1 MIQSTKIAYAA
12 GGIDIPSLPEEI
24 QVALNQVL
32 AGEIELTDF
41 ISQMNQFQF
50 SGVYTKFAPE
60 DVVPEHREK
69 VSKPLWSRNIGTLD
83 GNSTLYKGFHT
94 SSVQSASSG
103 EYYVD
108 VYNASPNLIDQYGPL
123 VQNYPYLEADRDN
136 FIDAQPQF
144 AVAFGHYFGHGSKST
159 EATDNSAAKAIY
171 SQYRNILLDP
181 TDEKFTFD
189 STKTGG
195 GDSDRIFIVNVN
207 RARYKEKLDP
217 GNWELKLGR
226 PKTSL
231 GELFVTASDADGDP
245 HSIGVESG
253 SSTTAEQWTVFG
265 EDGSSWSGTS
275 EKASILI
282 ETGSGTSLKSWLL
295 SANLVDFPAYAGQA
309 VGTAT
314 ASYTVEA
321 TQPTFT
327 TQESEPPKHTGL
339 YRAWRHWT
347 HEGLYIELT
356 DDSKSQVSHKI
367 KAGQRVFNIISG
379 SIESEAELGSADNVD
394 PAESKNAY
402 GLFYPDIGVFCFNG
416 NALTQSHEQ
425 GGINLTVNDGEA
437 YYDADGGNDIIFF
450 EAIREGYKFQ
460 ARSEETV
467 TSTHFF
473 CRIKNKQYNFSN
485 NPTFYTASDGSFT
498 NDDFFKNP
506 RSYITTV
513 GLYNDA
519 NELLAVAKLSR
530 PLLKSFDREAVVK
543 VKLDF

>member
-1 MIQSTKIAYAA
+1 MIRKIAYAA

-108 VYNASPNLIDQYGPL
+108 IYNASPNLVDQYGPL

-136 FIDAQPQF
+136 FIDAQAQF
-144 AVAFGHYFGHGSKST
+144 AVAFGHYLGHGSKST

-181 TDEKFTFD
+181 LDEKFTFD
-189 STKTGG
+189 ATKEAG
-195 GDSDRIFIVNVN
+195 GDSDSIFVINVN

-217 GNWELKLGR
+217 GNWEIKIAR
-226 PKTSL
+226 PKEDL
-231 GELFVTASDADGDP
+231 GTWYITASSAETAGTLTASADV
-245 HSIGVESG
+245 SAAQLSL
-253 SSTTAEQWTVFG
+253 A
-265 EDGSSWSGTS
+265 
-275 EKASILI
+275 
-282 ETGSGTSLKSWLL
+282 TGSVLDTWLP
-295 SANLVDFPAYAGQA
+295 NHTE
-309 VGTAT
+309 GTAT
-314 ASYTVEA
+314 SSLVFETGGKSYLVLGAVTQSGASYDPTMIA
-321 TQPTFT
+321 LHQPTSQPAFVSET
-327 TQESEPPKHTGL
+327 TNITVPSDSSYLTGSL
-339 YRAWRHWT
+339 YRHFG
-347 HEGLYIELT
+347 HEGVFIELT
-356 DDSKSQVSHKI
+356 DNSKAQVSHRL
-367 KAGQRVFNIISG
+367 KAGQRVFDIISG
-379 SIESEAELGSADNVD
+379 SIESEADLGAADEIT
-394 PAESKNAY
+394 PPTSKNAY
-402 GLFYPDIGVFCFNG
+402 GLFYPDIGVFCFNA
-416 NALTQSHEQ
+416 NAFTSSFAN
-425 GGINLTVNDGEA
+425 GGIGLNVKQGTA
-437 YYDADGGNDIIFF
+437 YYDADGGNAITFF
-450 EAIREGYKFQ
+450 NAVRDGYKFQ

-473 CRIKNKQYNFSN
+473 CRVKNKQYNFSN

-530 PLLKSFDREAVVK
+530 PLLKSFDREAVIK